1 MIGVQCERASLHAD
15 AEVAEGDEP
24 AASPAYVMPAAF
36 PTPYYSQFLPPYQNF
51 NPFYPLPS
59 ISYTGPHRQP
69 FRQWAPY
76 YYYGGPIQWGA
87 GPASAAP
94 NPPVVVGPAQ
104 QPSFLSV
111 SEKVVVLPRGV
122 KLGTGATKQSGMSQA
137 FIEGAVT
144 DAHLRAYE
152 KADTYAPKKDPEQEY
167 RRQHAADKFA
177 HAAIWADK
185 FQAMMDKRANAD
197 HDKRIHDMR
206 VSAANLGNPAFAHAS
221 FIEASATAAEAE
233 AEAGADLEA
242 AQDVAQEH
250 DMELEQAVEAVEAEA
265 EN

>member
-1 MIGVQCERASLHAD
+1 MGARAERAEVD
-15 AEVAEGDEP
+15 VETEVDVAEEP
-24 AASPAYVMPAAF
+24 AGSPAYVMPAAF

-111 SEKVVVLPRGV
+111 SEKVVVLPRGM
-122 KLGTGATKQSGMSQA
+122 KLGTGAMKSAGLAPA
-137 FIEGAVT
+137 FIEGALT
-144 DAHLRAYE
+144 DSHLKEYQ
-152 KADTYAPKKDPEQEY
+152 KADMYAPKEDPIKAY
-167 RRQHAADKFA
+167 RKAHAAEKFA
-177 HAAIWADK
+177 RGAIWADK
-185 FQAMMDKRANAD
+185 FQSFIDKVNSDKR
-197 HDKRIHDMR
+197 DKRINEMR
-206 VSAANLGNPAFAHAS
+206 NPSYGHS
-221 FIEASATAAEAE
+221 FIEASAETEAE
-233 AEAGADLEA
+233 AESEVSAEHVAELEA

-250 DMELEQAVEAVEAEA
+250 DMEMEHAVEEVEAA
-265 EN
+265 AL